1 MGSFLSST
9 LNGLPPLR
17 DFILP
22 TPEAYVI
29 LLNIWQYF
37 PLVRQAI
44 LPHYLKQPP
53 LVLTIR
59 QVTVA
64 QWLTAWHPAGKTSND
79 SIFNI
84 PGRIAWFA
92 MEIVGPI
99 NLLYIL
105 TTLPAYLPTL
115 DIRTLPL
122 SNKLVASLYVLH
134 YVNRAVI
141 SPFFAAPSMS
151 PIHVFI
157 AVSAAAFNWV
167 NSTCLACWL
176 VGYNVTTVPGYY
188 PTSGLGAAEAA
199 LVTPEKVLEDSLSS
213 AVGTSLVIPAVG
225 LVLFFVGMAGNI
237 YAERTLFALRR
248 EAADKQANQT
258 STNGADTKDST
269 DGKKPNKYHKVYI
282 IPPKSGLFAS
292 ILYPHYVFEWLEWTG
307 FTLVGTTVFPALSP
321 PSLIPDVLST
331 AFRSTTGGIPGLGL
345 GPSAGRTSS
354 GAASASASTV
364 HLAPWLIPAVWAA
377 GKMRIP
383 VLPLPAMVFVV
394 NAVSNMLPHARWGR
408 KWYVERFG
416 EGKGGVEGRGAVVPF
431 VSWL

>member
-1 MGSFLSST
+1 MGSYLSST
-9 LNGLPPLR
+9 LNVFRPLR
-17 DFILP
+17 DFLLP
-22 TPEAYVI
+22 TPEAYVT

-37 PLVRQAI
+37 PLV
-44 LPHYLKQPP
+44 
-53 LVLTIR
+53 TI
-59 QVTVA
+59 A
-64 QWLTAWHPAGKTSND
+64 QWLTSWHPAGKTSND
-79 SIFNI
+79 STFNI

-105 TTLPAYLPTL
+105 TTLPTNLPTL

-134 YVNRAVI
+134 YVNRAII

-157 AVSAAAFNWV
+157 VASAAAFNWI
-167 NSTCLACWL
+167 NSACLACWL

-188 PTSGLGAAEAA
+188 PISGLGSAEAA
-199 LVTPEKVLEDSLSS
+199 LMTPEKILEDSLSS
-213 AVGTSLVIPAVG
+213 TMGTSLVIPAVG
-225 LVLFFVGMAGNI
+225 LILFFVGMAGNI

-248 EAADKQANQT
+248 EAADKQARQT
-258 STNGADTKDST
+258 SIDTEAKEVT
-269 DGKKPNKYHKVYI
+269 DTKKPNKYHKVYI

-292 ILYPHYVFEWLEWTG
+292 ILYPHYVFEWIEWTG
-307 FTLVGTTVFPALSP
+307 FTLLGTTVFPALSP
-321 PSLIPDVLST
+321 PPLIPDVLTT
-331 AFRSTTGGIPGLGL
+331 AFRSTPGGIPGLGMGL
-345 GPSAGRTSS
+345 GAGAGAGRASS
-354 GAASASASTV
+354 GAGSASGSTLQ
-364 HLAPWLIPAVWAA
+364 LAPWLIPAVWAA
-377 GKMRIP
+377 GKMRVP

-416 EGKGGVEGRGAVVPF
+416 EGKGGVEGRAAVVPF

>member
-1 MGSFLSST
+1 MGSSLSST
-9 LNGLPPLR
+9 LNALLPLR
-17 DFILP
+17 NFILP
-22 TPEAYVI
+22 TPEAYVT

-37 PLVRQAI
+37 PLV
-44 LPHYLKQPP
+44 
-53 LVLTIR
+53 TI
-59 QVTVA
+59 A
-64 QWLTAWHPAGKTSND
+64 QWLTSWHPAGKTSSKD

-84 PGRIAWFA
+84 PGRIAWFT
-92 MEIVGPI
+92 MEIVGPL

-105 TTLPAYLPTL
+105 TTIPAKLPTL

-122 SNKLVASLYVLH
+122 SNKLVASLYILH
-134 YVNRAVI
+134 YVNRAII

-157 AVSAAAFNWV
+157 IVSAAAFNWI
-167 NSTCLACWL
+167 NSACLACWL
-176 VGYNVTTVPGYY
+176 VGYNVTTLPGYY
-188 PTSGLGAAEAA
+188 PTFGLGSAETA
-199 LVTPEKVLEDSLSS
+199 LMTPEKVLEDSLSS
-213 AVGTSLVIPAVG
+213 TVGTSLVIPAVG

-248 EAADKQANQT
+248 EAADKQARQT
-258 STNGADTKDST
+258 STDDTDAKDARDT
-269 DGKKPNKYHKVYI
+269 KKPNKYHKVYI

-307 FTLVGTTVFPALSP
+307 FALLGTAVFPALSP
-321 PSLIPDVLST
+321 PTLIPDVLST

-345 GPSAGRTSS
+345 GLGLGTGAGA
-354 GAASASASTV
+354 GAGSASFGAGSASGSTL

-383 VLPLPAMVFVV
+383 VLPLPAIVFVV

>member
-1 MGSFLSST
+1 MST
-9 LNGLPPLR
+9 SLPSMFNALPSLR

-22 TPEAYVI
+22 TPEAYVT

-37 PLVRQAI
+37 PLI
-44 LPHYLKQPP
+44 
-53 LVLTIR
+53 TI
-59 QVTVA
+59 A
-64 QWLTAWHPAGKTSND
+64 QWLTSWHPAGKTSSKN

-84 PGRIAWFA
+84 PGRMAWFA

-105 TTLPAYLPTL
+105 TTLPTKLPTL

-122 SNKLVASLYVLH
+122 SNKLLASFYVLH
-134 YVNRAVI
+134 YVNRAII

-151 PIHVFI
+151 PIHVLI
-157 AVSAAAFNWV
+157 VALAAAFNWV

-188 PTSGLGAAEAA
+188 PASGLSSAEAA
-199 LVTPEKVLEDSLSS
+199 LMTPEKVLEDSLSS
-213 AVGTSLVIPAVG
+213 TAGTSLVIPAVG

-248 EAADKQANQT
+248 EAADKQAHQT
-258 STNGADTKDST
+258 SRGDMDEM
-269 DGKKPNKYHKVYI
+269 KPNKYHKVYI

-307 FTLVGTTVFPALSP
+307 FALLGTTVFPALSP
-321 PSLIPDVLST
+321 PPLVPDVLSP
-331 AFRSTTGGIPGLGL
+331 AFRSTSGGIPGLGL
-345 GPSAGRTSS
+345 GLSAGVGGSRASP
-354 GAASASASTV
+354 GAGSASVSTF

-377 GKMRIP
+377 GKTRVP

-408 KWYVERFG
+408 KWYVDRFG